1 MEKLGL
7 NKKLIIFDLDGTLID
22 STKQIVSAVDAARA
36 KLKLPN
42 ANPEFLESKIGLPAK
57 ELFSDLELNTEDTD
71 NAVAI
76 FREHLKIIRINQS
89 DVFESVFELL
99 SSLKKMDLILSVA
112 TNKPTDLA
120 KIALANVELLDFF
133 DLVLG
138 SDNLMP
144 KPDPAILNYCLM
156 HFGVEA
162 AQAVMLGDRVEDMR
176 AAHSAGVSGVG
187 ILQGTHKISELIDAG
202 ANRVFSNISEILV
215 LVNKGWDFADL

>member
-1 MEKLGL
+1 MEKLEL

-22 STKQIVSAVDAARA
+22 SAKQIVSAVDAARA
-36 KLKLPN
+36 ELKLPS
-42 ANPEFLESKIGLPAK
+42 ANPESLESKIGLPAK
-57 ELFSDLELNTEDTD
+57 ELFSDLELSTEDIN
-71 NAVAI
+71 NAVVI
-76 FREHLKIIRINQS
+76 FREHLKIIRIDQS

-99 SSLKKMDLILSVA
+99 TSLKRMDLILCVA

-120 KIALANVELLDFF
+120 KLALANVELLDFF

-138 SDNLMP
+138 SDNLPP

-176 AAHSAGVSGVG
+176 AAQSAGVSGVG
-187 ILQGTHKISELIDAG
+187 ILQGIHKTSELIDAG

-215 LVNKGWDFADL
+215 VVNEGWNFADL